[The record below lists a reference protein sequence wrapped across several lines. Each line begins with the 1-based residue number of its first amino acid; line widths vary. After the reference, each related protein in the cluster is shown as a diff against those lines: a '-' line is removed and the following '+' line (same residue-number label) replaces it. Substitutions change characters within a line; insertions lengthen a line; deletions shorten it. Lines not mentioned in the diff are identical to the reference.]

1 MSKYVVMTEIQEY
14 NNAFN
19 VYEFDDYNKAVEF
32 YQENSNCYYTH
43 QMKFYKIN
51 EMKMEFKE
59 IQK

>member
-1 MSKYVVMTEIQEY
+1 MTEVQEY

-32 YQENSNCYYTH
+32 YEENSKCYYAH
-43 QMKFYKIN
+43 KMKFYKIN

-59 IQK
+59 QQ